1 MNSDP
6 KFRLKA
12 ALLLVSSF
20 SVMANATIAA
30 SMPRMAEVFS
40 DTPNA
45 QFLSKL
51 ILTTP
56 ALFIVMCAPL
66 AGILI
71 DRYGRLKFL
80 FASMLLYGF
89 AGASGFFLDDLNHI
103 LAGRALLG
111 VAVAGIMTTSSTLL
125 GDYFVGAER
134 LRYAGMQGLFMSL
147 AGVVFVGTGGI
158 LAEFDWRWPFLIYL
172 SAWIAL
178 LPAVKYLQ
186 EPVRHGR
193 KPGELAEAPAPVR
206 PLALAY
212 ALTFFL
218 LVVFYMTPVQ
228 IPFLLRDIG
237 VKSSGLAALAI
248 CLGSLTSG
256 GGAMMQHRFHYR
268 VGFVSIYVYS
278 MLLVAAGYAAIATT
292 DSYSVVLLGTAVS
305 GFGVGVLFPN
315 AAMWVTTLAPARLRG
330 RLLGMMTA
338 SMYLGQFFSPI
349 VVEPVVAALGLS
361 GAFGVAAGAALSVAL
376 LLWFT
381 CRRFDRHAPNDSVA
395 ISNN

>member
-1 MNSDP
+1 MTGDP
-6 KFRLKA
+6 NFRLKA

-45 QFLSKL
+45 QFMSKL
-51 ILTTP
+51 ILTAP
-56 ALFIVMCAPL
+56 ALFIVIFAPL
-66 AGILI
+66 AGVLI
-71 DRYGRLKFL
+71 DRYGRLKYL

-125 GDYFVGAER
+125 GDYFIGAER
-134 LRYAGMQGLFMSL
+134 LKYAGTQGLFMSL

-172 SAWIAL
+172 SAWAAL
-178 LPAVKYLQ
+178 LPAVKYLR
-186 EPVRHGR
+186 EPARQAR
-193 KPGELAEAPAPVR
+193 KAGERAETPAPLK

-228 IPFLLRDIG
+228 IPFLLRGIG
-237 VKSSGLAALAI
+237 VESTGLAALVI
-248 CLGSLTSG
+248 CLGSLASG
-256 GGAMMQHRFHYR
+256 GGALMQHRLHYR
-268 VGFVSIYVYS
+268 VGFVSIYAYA
-278 MLLVAAGYAAIATT
+278 MLLVAVGYAAIALTQ
-292 DSYSVVLLGTAVS
+292 SYAVVLLGAAVS

-315 AAMWVTTLAPARLRG
+315 GALWVTTLAPARLRG
-330 RLLGMMTA
+330 RLLGIMTA
-338 SMYLGQFFSPI
+338 SMNLGQFFSPI
-349 VVEPVVAALGLS
+349 LAEPAVSAVGLS
-361 GAFGVAAGAALSVAL
+361 GAFGVAAGAALLVAV
-376 LLWFT
+376 LLWLT
-381 CRRFDRHAPNDSVA
+381 CRGFDRHTVQA
-395 ISNN
+395 